1 MKMKK
6 IWILLLLSLILITGC
21 TQKTPKNLNSYRSIN
36 YTAGFDTFLQLVGYT
51 ETQEQLDQ
59 EMKKAVEIFTLYN
72 NYFDIYN
79 TYENINN
86 LKTINDNAGIAP
98 VEVNDEIIEC
108 LLKAKEFYELSN
120 HEFDITLGALLQ
132 VWHNYREEG
141 IELNNN
147 GELGKLPNEEELKK
161 AKACT
166 GWQYVEIDEEKKTV
180 YINNPCV
187 SLDVGGIAKGFSAEK
202 IAQALEDELYAGI
215 VNAGGNNRTMS
226 TKPDGSSWNSGIQ
239 HPNDLAKSLLVVSVE
254 NSQSVVTSGD
264 YQRYYIA
271 EDLKAYHHIIDPS
284 TNYPASLYRSV
295 TIITKDSGDADALS
309 TTLFTLSIEE
319 GKQVLENY
327 NQAHPDTPAG
337 AVWIMEKENATQDSL
352 GFETNDFY
360 VVVTENYANKIQI
373 YQQ

>member
-1 MKMKK
+1 MKK
-6 IWILLLLSLILITGC
+6 ITILFLLCLTLLSGC
-21 TQKTPKNLNSYRSIN
+21 TQSNPKDLSSYKNID
-36 YTAGFDTFLQLVGYT
+36 YTAGFDTFLQLIGYT
-51 ETQEQLDQ
+51 ESQDDLDK
-59 EMKKAVEIFTLYN
+59 EMKKAVDIFTLYN

-79 TYENINN
+79 TYEGINN

-98 VEVNDEIIEC
+98 VKVSDEIIEC

-120 HEFDITLGALLQ
+120 HEFDITLGSLLQ
-132 VWHNYREEG
+132 VWHQYREEG

-147 GELGKLPNEEELKK
+147 GELGKVPSEEELNQT
-161 AKACT
+161 KACT
-166 GWQYVEIDEEKKTV
+166 GWEYVEIDEENNTV

-202 IAQALEDELYAGI
+202 IAQALETELYAGI
-215 VNAGGNNRTMS
+215 VNAGGNNRTIS
-226 TKPDGSSWNSGIQ
+226 TKPDGTAWNSGIQ
-239 HPNDLAKSLLVVSVE
+239 HPNDLAKSLLIVSVE
-254 NSQSVVTSGD
+254 GSQSVVTSGD
-264 YQRYYIA
+264 YQRYYVG

-309 TTLFTLSIEE
+309 TTLFTLSVED
-319 GKQVLENY
+319 GKQVLESY
-327 NQAHPDTPAG
+327 NQNHPDTVAG
-337 AVWIMEKENATQDSL
+337 AIWIMEKENAIKDDY

-360 VVVTENYANKIQI
+360 VIVTENYVDKVQI